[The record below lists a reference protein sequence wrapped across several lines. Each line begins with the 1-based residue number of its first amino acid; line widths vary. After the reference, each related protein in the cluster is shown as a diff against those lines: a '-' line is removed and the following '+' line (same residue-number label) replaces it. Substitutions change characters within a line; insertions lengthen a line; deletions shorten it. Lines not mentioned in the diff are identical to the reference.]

1 MIVIQIDAWCRDS
14 FSLVA
19 YDNTDI
25 VSEETIVE
33 YQGYVPKG
41 ILGGGDT
48 IRLSIDNA
56 TGRIIGWEPL
66 DLEAL
71 NGKKD

>member
-1 MIVIQIDAWCRDS
+1 MIVIQIDARCRDS

-25 VSEETIVE
+25 TSEETIVE
-33 YQGYVPKG
+33 YQGYVPEG
-41 ILGGGDT
+41 ILGGGDA
-48 IRLSIDNA
+48 IRLRIDNA
-56 TGRIIGWEPL
+56 TGRIIGWTPL

-71 NGKKD
+71 NEEKD

>member
-25 VSEETIVE
+25 ASEETIVE
-33 YQGYVPKG
+33 YDGYVPKG
-41 ILGGGDT
+41 PLGGGDA
-48 IRLSIDNA
+48 IHLNIDNA
-56 TGRIIGWEPL
+56 TGRIIGWVPL
-66 DLEAL
+66 DLKNL
-71 NGKKD
+71 NEKE